1 MTRRN
6 IMWPLIIMA
15 VGGIWLL
22 KVANAFPDAVDD
34 ILARA
39 WPALLILFGFD
50 VLLGRRRLR
59 MLRWRVDTSLIGVA
73 VTLALVAGV
82 IGFAYR
88 KQADV
93 VRADNVRNYSDVL
106 ADEIDRVRL
115 EVNVE
120 RTSVTVKPAE
130 DNPRALDVTFKGT
143 NESQVDFG
151 WSTDGS
157 TGTLTVDEAYRNKIP
172 RLEDYG
178 RSTLEIALPTGVVVE
193 LFDMSGGQGDAALD
207 LRSLYM
213 RQILLTVDTGNIQL
227 YLPSFDV
234 LQGDLKTGNGSIELL
249 VPSSSAL
256 DVKLSPGSGTP
267 RYRYDEDKYDVLL
280 NGEIKPTN
288 TTAFQYALNVWL
300 KSGATLVITDL
311 E

>member
-6 IMWPLIIMA
+6 VLWPLIIMA

-59 MLRWRVDTSLIGVA
+59 MLRWRVDTSLIGV
-73 VTLALVAGV
+73 VITLALVVGV

-93 VRADNVRNYSDVL
+93 VRADNVQSYSEVL
-106 ADEIDRVRL
+106 ADEVDRVRL

-130 DNPRALDVTFKGT
+130 GNPRGLDVTFKGT
-143 NESQVDFG
+143 YESQVDFA

-157 TGTLTVDEAYRNKIP
+157 TGTLTVDEAYRNAIP
-172 RLEDYG
+172 KLEDYG
-178 RSTLEIALPTGVVVE
+178 RSTLEIALPTSVVVE
-193 LFDMSGGQGDAALD
+193 LFDLSGGEGDAALD

-213 RQILLTVDTGNIQL
+213 RQILLTVGAGDIQL

-234 LQGDLKTGNGSIELL
+234 LQGDLKTGDGSIELL
-249 VPSSSAL
+249 VPASSAL
-256 DVKLSPGSGTP
+256 DVKLAPGSGTP
-267 RYRYDEDKYDVLL
+267 HYRYDEDKYDVLL

-300 KSGATLVITDL
+300 KSGASLVITDVQ
-311 E
+311 

>member
-1 MTRRN
+1 MMRRN
-6 IMWPLIIMA
+6 VMWPLIIMA

-50 VLLGRRRLR
+50 VVLGRRRLR
-59 MLRWRVDTSLIGVA
+59 LLRWRVDTSLIGV
-73 VTLALVAGV
+73 VITLALVVGV

-93 VRADNVRNYSDVL
+93 VRADNIQSYSDVL
-106 ADEIDRVRL
+106 ADEVDRVRL

-130 DNPRALDVTFKGT
+130 GNPRGLDVTFKGT
-143 NESQVDFG
+143 NESQVDFA
-151 WSTDGS
+151 WSTNGS
-157 TGTLTVDEAYRNKIP
+157 TGTLTVDEAYRNAIP
-172 RLEDYG
+172 KLEDYG
-178 RSTLEIALPTGVVVE
+178 RSTLDISLPTGVVVDV
-193 LFDMSGGQGDAALD
+193 FDLSGGEGDAALD
-207 LRSLYM
+207 LRALYM
-213 RQILLTVDTGNIQL
+213 RQIQLTIDAGNIQL

-249 VPSSSAL
+249 VPASSAL
-256 DVKLSPGSGTP
+256 DVKLAPGSGTP
-267 RYRYDEDKYDVLL
+267 HYRYDEDKYDVLL

-300 KSGATLVITDL
+300 KSGASLVITDVQ
-311 E
+311 

>member
-6 IMWPLIIMA
+6 VLWPLIIMV

-22 KVANAFPDAVDD
+22 KVADAFPDAVDD

-59 MLRWRVDTSLIGVA
+59 ILRWRIDTSLIGVA
-73 VTLALVAGV
+73 IMLVLVVGV
-82 IGFAYR
+82 VVFAYR

-93 VRADNVRNYSDVL
+93 VRADNVQTFSDVV
-106 ADEIDRVRL
+106 ADEVDRVRL
-115 EVNVE
+115 KVNVE
-120 RTSVTVKPAE
+120 RTSITVKPAE
-130 DNPRALDVTFKGT
+130 GDPRGLDVTFKGT
-143 NESQVDFG
+143 NASRVNIA
-151 WSTDGS
+151 WSAEGDAGV
-157 TGTLTVDEAYRNKIP
+157 LTVDEAYRDAIP
-172 RLEDYG
+172 KLEDYG
-178 RSTLEIALPTGVVVE
+178 RSTLEIALPTSVVIE
-193 LFDMSGGQGDAALD
+193 LFDVSGGEGDAALD

-213 RQILLTVDTGNIQL
+213 RQILLAIDAGNIQM

-234 LQGDLKTGNGSIELL
+234 LQGDLRTGDGSIELL
-249 VPSSSAL
+249 VPASSAL
-256 DVKLSPGSGTP
+256 DVKLAPGSGTP
-267 RYRYDEDKYDVLL
+267 NYRYDEDKYDVLL

-300 KSGATLVITDL
+300 KGGASLVITDL